1 MRREISNKNRE
12 FQAVLRL
19 KQPDTNL
26 AMIKWINTE
35 RKTDITPTWKNLFLI
50 LRLINLDHL
59 AKHIEAYFRG
69 TTVEQLPGDISSIE
83 QVPGGELA
91 MCMCTLDLYVK

>member
-12 FQAVLRL
+12 FQAVLQL
-19 KQPDTNL
+19 KQPDANL

-35 RKTDITPTWKNLFLI
+35 RKTDITSTWKNLFLI
-50 LRLINLDHL
+50 LRLIDLDHL
-59 AKHIEAYFRG
+59 AKQIEAYLRG

-83 QVPGGELA
+83 QVPGSEFT
-91 MCMCTLDLYVK
+91 MCVH

>member
-1 MRREISNKNRE
+1 M
-12 FQAVLRL
+12 LRL
-19 KQPDTNL
+19 KQPDANL

-50 LRLINLDHL
+50 LRLIDLDHL
-59 AKHIEAYFRG
+59 SKQIEAYLRG

-83 QVPGGELA
+83 QVPGGEFT
-91 MCMCTLDLYVK
+91 MCVH

>member
-1 MRREISNKNRE
+1 MRRKISDKNRD

-19 KQPDTNL
+19 KQPDANL

-35 RKTDITPTWKNLFLI
+35 RKTGITPTWKNLFLI
-50 LRLINLDHL
+50 LRLIDLDHL
-59 AKHIEAYFRG
+59 AKQIEAYLRG

-83 QVPGGELA
+83 QVPEGELA
-91 MCMCTLDLYVK
+91 IYVCTLDLYVK